1 MESSRVL
8 ESTTELEY
16 PLSQEEK
23 KALSKTASEAR
34 GQKAIDA
41 YIPHLKTPQPK
52 LPNQLL
58 AKHNTV

>member
-16 PLSQEEK
+16 PLSQEEEEEEEK

-34 GQKAIDA
+34 GQKTM
-41 YIPHLKTPQPK
+41 LW
-52 LPNQLL
+52 L
-58 AKHNTV
+58 AL